1 MKNNAFYAVCR
12 ECLFVAA
19 LISLGS
25 MAGCLPP
32 LSTRVPDQIDDTGRV
47 ARYQQALLIGESLGD
62 ADAND
67 LDEMAGLATPGLMF
81 PDASSDSNL
90 DAGGDPLPREL
101 TLAQA
106 ITSTLAHS
114 QEIHVISYD
123 PALAEQEVKK
133 SAGDFDMSA
142 FGRTNYDNGSKPTSS
157 FSDIGESDAIL
168 FESGVKQ
175 RSILGSEWSASY
187 LVTRNWDDLPTR
199 NPETRYEPVLAFQL
213 KQPLM
218 RDAWQQVNLAG
229 VDIAKLNYQIAL
241 HSFHQKAE
249 DITTETIAA
258 YWQLVQARRDCD
270 IQENVL
276 QLAVNTLDKVKG
288 RQEIDATDV
297 QIQQTYV
304 SEASRRALLLQAQ
317 KRVSD
322 ALDILK
328 RLMAD
333 PDMDLL
339 DGVEIIPTSKPHDT
353 ISDIDATKTI
363 QLALKHNPVIQQ
375 ARTQID
381 IADINI
387 LVANNQKMPRLD
399 LVASVSDQ
407 GLDRDFRPS
416 HKTLNDG
423 FESYGVGLT
432 MEIPLGNRVRRAEL
446 RRRRMERTKAAAVV
460 RNIQDQIV
468 VQAKERIRRV
478 QTSFAEIQV
487 QTRAIEASTAHL
499 SALENQEEVREK
511 LTPEFL
517 LVKLQAQDS
526 LAQAQRAQAQ
536 AITDYNVALA
546 QLAQTTG
553 RVLRLHEVNLPEVA
567 K

>member
-1 MKNNAFYAVCR
+1 M
-12 ECLFVAA
+12 A
-19 LISLGS
+19 LIFLGTL
-25 MAGCLPP
+25 AGCLPP
-32 LSTRVPDQIDDTGRV
+32 LSTQVPDKVGNRGSV
-47 ARYQQALLIGESLGD
+47 ARYQRALVLGESQGD

-67 LDEMAGLATPGLMF
+67 LDEMAGLATSGLTS
-81 PDASSDSNL
+81 PETSSDSK
-90 DAGGDPLPREL
+90 DDTRVPQPREL

-106 ITSTLAHS
+106 ITATLAHS
-114 QEIHVISYD
+114 QEIHVLSYD
-123 PALAEQEVKK
+123 PAMAEQEVKK
-133 SAGDFDMSA
+133 SAGDFDVTA

-157 FSDIGESDAIL
+157 PSEIGESDATL

-229 VDIAKLNYQIAL
+229 VDIAKLNYRIAL

-258 YWQLVQARRDCD
+258 YWQLVQARRDRD

-322 ALDILK
+322 AMDILK

-333 PDMDLL
+333 PDMNFL
-339 DGVEIIPTSKPHDT
+339 DGVEIVPISQPHDT
-353 ISDIDATKTI
+353 ISDIDVARTI
-363 QLALKHNPVIQQ
+363 QLALKNNPVIQQ
-375 ARTQID
+375 ARTQVE

-387 LVANNQKMPRLD
+387 MVANNQKMPRLD
-399 LVASVSDQ
+399 LVATVSDQ

-446 RRRRMERTKAAAVV
+446 QRRRLERTKAAAVV

-468 VQAKERIRRV
+468 VQAKERVRRV

-487 QTRAIEASTAHL
+487 QSHAIEASTAHL
-499 SALENQEEVREK
+499 AALENQEDVREK

-517 LVKLQAQDS
+517 LVKLQAQDA

>member
-1 MKNNAFYAVCR
+1 
-12 ECLFVAA
+12 
-19 LISLGS
+19 
-25 MAGCLPP
+25 
-32 LSTRVPDQIDDTGRV
+32 VPDKVDNTGSV
-47 ARYQQALLIGESLGD
+47 ARYQRALIVGESIAGVDANDVNEMPASGPGD
-62 ADAND
+62 PAVPDGSPPTADAN
-67 LDEMAGLATPGLMF
+67 
-81 PDASSDSNL
+81 ASQ
-90 DAGGDPLPREL
+90 PREL

-106 ITSTLAHS
+106 ITATLANS
-114 QEIHVISYD
+114 EEIHVISYD

-133 SAGDFDMSA
+133 SAGDFDMTA
-142 FGRTNYDNGSKPTSS
+142 FGRTNYDDGSKPLSS
-157 FSDIGESDAIL
+157 FSEIGESEVYV

-187 LVTRNWDDLPTR
+187 VMTRSWDDLATR
-199 NPETRYEPVLAFQL
+199 FAGMETRYEPVLAFQL
-213 KQPLM
+213 KQPLW
-218 RDAWQQVNLAG
+218 RDAWQEVNLAG
-229 VDIAKLNYQIAL
+229 VDIAKLNYRIAL

-249 DITTETIAA
+249 DIATETITA
-258 YWQLVQARRDCD
+258 YWQLVQAQRERI

-276 QLAVNTLDKVKG
+276 QLAVTTLDKVKG

-322 ALDILK
+322 ARDILQ

-333 PDMDLL
+333 PDMDFS
-339 DGVEIIPTSKPHDT
+339 DDVEIVPTSKPRDT
-353 ISDIDATKTI
+353 ISEIDTARTL
-363 QLALKHNPVIQQ
+363 QLALNYNPVIQQ
-375 ARTQID
+375 ARMQID

-387 LVANNQKMPRLD
+387 RVADNQKMPRLD

-407 GLDRDFRPS
+407 GLDMDFRPS
-416 HKTLNDG
+416 HRTLNDG

-446 RRRRMERTKAAAVV
+446 QRRRLERSKAAAVV
-460 RNIQDQIV
+460 RNIQDQVV
-468 VQAKERIRRV
+468 VQAKERLRRV

-487 QTRAIEASTAHL
+487 QNHAIEASLAHL
-499 SALENQEEVREK
+499 LALENQEDVRQK

-526 LAQAQRAQAQ
+526 LAQAERSQAR

-553 RVLRLHEVNLPEVA
+553 RVLSLHEVNLPEA
-567 K
+567 AR